1 MQILSWVEL
10 LGKSISASKHYSWF
24 KLIWCTKPLN
34 QLSLNDFHFCYF
46 FLYIV
51 NTQSFLT
58 LTYLVLL
65 YSLQILITVF
75 LKFLFEVSLFW
86 IHIVYW
92 RQNVSILKLSWIEVY
107 RSFIH
112 ASGHVFLFYNNND
125 YLSYTNNHSHRY
137 LYNIS
142 RHFFHFVFS
151 IDNNMNIG
159 VS

>member
-1 MQILSWVEL
+1 MNQTYLMHQTFWTNYLWMIFIFAISFYILS
-10 LGKSISASKHYSWF
+10 
-24 KLIWCTKPLN
+24 
-34 QLSLNDFHFCYF
+34 
-46 FLYIV
+46 
-51 NTQSFLT
+51 NTQPFLT

-86 IHIVYW
+86 VYFAYW
-92 RQNVSILKLSWIEVY
+92 RRNVSILKLSWIEVY

-125 YLSYTNNHSHRY
+125 YLFYTNNHSHRY
-137 LYNIS
+137 LYNMS
-142 RHFFHFVFS
+142 PHFFHFVFS